1 MKTEDI
7 VRHLSEI
14 SGLAETDISKHNVIH
29 LEHTPEKTTLSTE
42 EEEVLWE
49 DENLKESYQKTREFL
64 GGMLS
69 EKLHYRR
76 VGITLVSKEYPT
88 VSLDILVTPQ

>member
-14 SGLAETDISKHNVIH
+14 SGLAETEISKHNAIH
-29 LEHTPEKTTLSTE
+29 LEHTPEKTTIST

-49 DENLKESYQKTREFL
+49 DENHNESYQKTREFL

-69 EKLHYRR
+69 ETLHYRR